1 MWQAPNPEKGPI
13 MGFRFRR
20 SINFGPIRVN
30 VGKGGVGSSVGV
42 PGVRIGRKSDGR
54 GYSTLSAPGT
64 GLSYTTESSA
74 RQGSSSPGIAI
85 VVLVVLALAV
95 VLALL
100 K

>member
-1 MWQAPNPEKGPI
+1 